1 MASLDQAIE
10 EFLVG
15 LESINN
21 IKMVALDMEARFGA
35 QERTGGSTEEE
46 VDRAWLIFCKG
57 LLQHQQN
64 NGFVMMTPDSAK
76 AGLQDNYFDVALNVA
91 LQKKELAD
99 QPVLA
104 WAAFNKSSYSG
115 YSDEIA
121 VVRLLIAA
129 GFNPNLQDGSLN
141 TALHYMCWWKPW
153 PCSSPRGVRLL
164 LKAGAD
170 PNIQNHNGDNPLAVM
185 AGSHPWPPILT
196 ESAMLLLANG
206 ANPHLPTND
215 GLSALKILKQ
225 IEADSPDE
233 NRAALIEVME
243 GV

>member
-1 MASLDQAIE
+1 M
-10 EFLVG
+10 
-15 LESINN
+15 
-21 IKMVALDMEARFGA
+21 
-35 QERTGGSTEEE
+35 
-46 VDRAWLIFCKG
+46 
-57 LLQHQQN
+57 
-64 NGFVMMTPDSAK
+64 
-76 AGLQDNYFDVALNVA
+76 
-91 LQKKELAD
+91 
-99 QPVLA
+99 
-104 WAAFNKSSYSG
+104 
-115 YSDEIA
+115 
-121 VVRLLIAA
+121 
-129 GFNPNLQDGSLN
+129 
-141 TALHYMCWWKPW
+141 
-153 PCSSPRGVRLL
+153 L